1 MALRI
6 IEQAGRT
13 DVGRQRSANEDS
25 LVVDPPLFAVADG
38 MGGAKAGEVASAVA
52 VEAVE
57 GATESG
63 EPAEAQLASIVRQA
77 NRRIYDLAVADE
89 SRRGMGTTLTLAK
102 VHGDEVSLAHVGDS
116 RAYRLRDGELEQLT
130 RDHSLVAE
138 LERSGQITPEA
149 AEHHP
154 QRSIITRALGPE
166 PDVEVDTYTLAGRDG
181 DLFLICSD
189 GLTSMI
195 SDDEVGSILRSAGSL
210 DEAADELVRAAN
222 QSGGKDNITV
232 ILFRLG
238 EGEAAEAAASVQR
251 PPGRRGHD
259 RRRASAPRTWRRP
272 PRAASPSRREPL
284 TALGDAPADATV
296 VRAAGAARRAARR
309 RRSLPRAGAAAA
321 GALLG
326 AAVALLLVAAVLAGL
341 YALSRQVYFIGTND
355 AGLVTVYRGLPY
367 ELPLGINLYEEDYAS
382 GMPARAIPAARR
394 ARVLDHEWR
403 SRDDAVDLVRALE
416 RGRLDAGGARQ
427 LMSARTRELFGLLP
441 VSLLV
446 AAGFAAVLATRT
458 ENVSDA
464 TLTYGAF
471 FLGLCVLAHLFIRA
485 RLPDADPYMFPLAA
499 ALAGIGLVL
508 IYRIDAELAREQA
521 QWFVVGLAFFCITI
535 LADRGPPRARALPLH
550 DRGGEHRAAAAAAP
564 ARHRRPGERSLPR
577 DQGRLDPVPAGR
589 VREARDHHLPREL
602 PARDGRHPGAPAA
615 ETAALPAP
623 DPALGDPGGA
633 HAARDRRPRPRPRGL
648 GAPGRLHCSRSRRC
662 CATGPRRST
671 SGRCCSSGAS
681 RC

>member
-6 IEQAGRT
+6 VEQAGRT

-25 LVVDPPLFAVADG
+25 FFVNPPLFAVADG

-63 EPAEAQLASIVRQA
+63 ESAETELANIVRQA

-116 RAYRLRDGELEQLT
+116 RAYLLRGGELEQLT

-181 DLFLICSD
+181 DAFLICSD

-195 SDDEVGSILRSAGSL
+195 SDDEVASILRSAGSL

-238 EGEAAEAAASVQR
+238 EGEAGETTAPAAVAPADEDTIAGGISAADVAAA
-251 PPGRRGHD
+251 
-259 RRRASAPRTWRRP
+259 
-272 PRAASPSRREPL
+272 EPL
-284 TALGDAPADATV
+284 AALGDAPADATV
-296 VRAAGAARRAARR
+296 VRPPAPRPAAPVAAEAVPPRR
-309 RRSLPRAGAAAA
+309 RRGRRLV
-321 GALLG
+321 G
-326 AAVALLLVAAVLAGL
+326 AAVALMLVAAVIAGL

-367 ELPLGINLYEEDYAS
+367 ELPLGINLYEEEYAS
-382 GMPARAIPAARR
+382 GMPARAIPPARR
-394 ARVLDHEWR
+394 KRVLDHEWR
-403 SRDDAVDLVRALE
+403 SRSDAVDLVRALE
-416 RGRLDAGGARQ
+416 RGRLDAG
-427 LMSARTRELFGLLP
+427 
-441 VSLLV
+441 
-446 AAGFAAVLATRT
+446 AG
-458 ENVSDA
+458 N
-464 TLTYGAF
+464 
-471 FLGLCVLAHLFIRA
+471 
-485 RLPDADPYMFPLAA
+485 
-499 ALAGIGLVL
+499 
-508 IYRIDAELAREQA
+508 
-521 QWFVVGLAFFCITI
+521 
-535 LADRGPPRARALPLH
+535 
-550 DRGGEHRAAAAAAP
+550 
-564 ARHRRPGERSLPR
+564 
-577 DQGRLDPVPAGR
+577 
-589 VREARDHHLPREL
+589 
-602 PARDGRHPGAPAA
+602 
-615 ETAALPAP
+615 
-623 DPALGDPGGA
+623 
-633 HAARDRRPRPRPRGL
+633 
-648 GAPGRLHCSRSRRC
+648 
-662 CATGPRRST
+662 
-671 SGRCCSSGAS
+671 
-681 RC
+681 

>member
-1 MALRI
+1 VALRI

-25 LVVDPPLFAVADG
+25 LVVSPPLFAVADG

-57 GATESG
+57 GAQESS
-63 EPAEAQLASIVRQA
+63 EPAEAQLASIVREA

-102 VHGDEVSLAHVGDS
+102 LHGDEVSLAHVGDS

-166 PDVEVDTYTLAGRDG
+166 PDVEVDTYTLAGRPG

-238 EGEAAEAAASVQR
+238 EGAAAGGDTVVRPVPGDEDTIAGEISAADVQAAVEN
-251 PPGRRGHD
+251 P
-259 RRRASAPRTWRRP
+259 ASAEEP
-272 PRAASPSRREPL
+272 AARSDEPL
-284 TALGDAPADATV
+284 TALRDVPADATV
-296 VRAAGAARRAARR
+296 VRPPAPRTAAAAEAPAPRR
-309 RRSLPRAGAAAA
+309 RRRGRSAARAG
-321 GALLG
+321 
-326 AAVALLLVAAVLAGL
+326 VALLLVAGVLAGL

-367 ELPLGINLYEEDYAS
+367 ELPLGVDLYQQDYAS
-382 GMPARAIPAARR
+382 GMPARAIPDRRR

-416 RGRLDAGGARQ
+416 RGRLDSGGA
-427 LMSARTRELFGLLP
+427 
-441 VSLLV
+441 
-446 AAGFAAVLATRT
+446 
-458 ENVSDA
+458 
-464 TLTYGAF
+464 
-471 FLGLCVLAHLFIRA
+471 
-485 RLPDADPYMFPLAA
+485 PD
-499 ALAGIGLVL
+499 
-508 IYRIDAELAREQA
+508 
-521 QWFVVGLAFFCITI
+521 
-535 LADRGPPRARALPLH
+535 
-550 DRGGEHRAAAAAAP
+550 
-564 ARHRRPGERSLPR
+564 
-577 DQGRLDPVPAGR
+577 
-589 VREARDHHLPREL
+589 
-602 PARDGRHPGAPAA
+602 
-615 ETAALPAP
+615 
-623 DPALGDPGGA
+623 
-633 HAARDRRPRPRPRGL
+633 
-648 GAPGRLHCSRSRRC
+648 
-662 CATGPRRST
+662 
-671 SGRCCSSGAS
+671 
-681 RC
+681 